1 MLRQAARAILCGVVF
16 LSHSASGAIPTPRKK
31 PNLALT
37 TFYQTA
43 TPLPAGKPGELI
55 RYQRFDDYDLPYDIT
70 TLRILYHSRS
80 ANGKD
85 TAASGVVLLPSGKPP
100 AHGWPV
106 IAFAHRFTGVGRECA
121 PSLMRN
127 LHSGPFLAMYVEL
140 GYAVVATDY
149 AGLGTDFPN
158 AYLDIEANASDVIN
172 SVTAAHEALTQ
183 LSPDWIAL
191 GDAEGSLAVI
201 AVGELDN
208 DHHFLGSVAVAG
220 IGDVQELLEHSAEA
234 TPSPTG
240 GLLAHGMK
248 SIFPAFQP
256 GAILTAESLPAY
268 SQISNACI
276 PEAATLKG
284 NWHKDPSVV
293 TFFARNRLADRPAN
307 APLLLIDSD
316 SDTTTTPV
324 ITRHLVAKLCEKK
337 DRAQYSQYPNLESG
351 QLLSGSVREQMAW
364 IQDRFSGRSAPTTCP

>member
-16 LSHSASGAIPTPRKK
+16 LSHLASGAIPTPRKK

-37 TFYQTA
+37 TFYQTPM
-43 TPLPAGKPGELI
+43 PLPAGKPGELI
-55 RYQRFDDYDLPYDIT
+55 RSQRFDDYDLPYDIR

-140 GYAVVATDY
+140 GYAVIAPDY
-149 AGLGTDFPN
+149 TGLGTDFPN
-158 AYLDIEANASDVIN
+158 AYLDIESNASDVIN
-172 SVTAAHEALTQ
+172 SVTAAHEALPQ
-183 LSPDWIAL
+183 LSRDWIAL

-201 AVGELDN
+201 AVAELGN
-208 DHHFLGSVAVAG
+208 DHHVLGTIAVGG
-220 IGDVQELLEHSAEA
+220 IGDAEELLERSAEE

-240 GLLAHGMK
+240 GLLAYGIK
-248 SIFPAFQP
+248 SVFPAFEP
-256 GAILTAESLPAY
+256 GAILAAESRRAY
-268 SQISNACI
+268 SQLSTACI
-276 PEAATLKG
+276 PEAVALKR
-284 NWHKDPSVV
+284 NWQKDPSVV
-293 TFFARNRLADRPAN
+293 SFFARNRLADKPAS

-316 SDTTTTPV
+316 RDTTTTPV
-324 ITRHLVAKLCEKK
+324 IARRLVAKLCQKK
-337 DRAQYSQYPNLESG
+337 DRVQFSQYPNLESG

-364 IQDRFSGRSAPTTCP
+364 IQDRFSGRSAPSTCP